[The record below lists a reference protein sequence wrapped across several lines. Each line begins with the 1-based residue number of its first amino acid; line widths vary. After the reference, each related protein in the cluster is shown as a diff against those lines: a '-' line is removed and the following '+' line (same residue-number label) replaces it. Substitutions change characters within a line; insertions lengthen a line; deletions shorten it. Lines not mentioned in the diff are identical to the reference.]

1 MYYKHERERKNQAGE
16 EKRDFDMYY
25 EHERERENQT
35 GEAKRVSDM
44 NFGMEGNV
52 KIHARE

>member
-1 MYYKHERERKNQAGE
+1 MHYEHERERENQAGE
-16 EKRDFDMYY
+16 EKRVFDMYY